1 MNSKNYFKRWLAATA
16 IRALKT
22 AAETALSMLTIGQL
36 FIDVNWPAVLSVSGV
51 AAVIAVLTCIKGLPE
66 VEV

>member
-36 FIDVNWPAVLSVSGV
+36 FIDVNWAAVLSVSGV

>member
-1 MNSKNYFKRWLAATA
+1 MNTKSYWKRWLAATA

-36 FIDVNWPAVLSVSGV
+36 FIEVDWPAVLSVSGV

-66 VEV
+66 VEA

>member
-1 MNSKNYFKRWLAATA
+1 MNTKSYWKRWLAATA

-36 FIDVNWPAVLSVSGV
+36 FIEVDWLAVLSVSGV

-66 VEV
+66 VEA